1 MPYKAFGGKL
11 EEFRNGLDIPIGVPD
26 INMAQ
31 ISGKLRQFPPHIEA
45 RPVPFDE
52 PTSRET
58 VTKILKPRS
67 TAGAPTASRRPQ
79 ADGAGHHGERAAGY
93 TAMHSLAAFGNE
105 ERLRCGSRPEFIAL
119 FCVAREGSACR
130 VLDRNETGLAE
141 L

>member
-31 ISGKLRQFPPHIEA
+31 VSGKLRQFAPHIEA

-58 VTKILKPRS
+58 VTKILKPW
-67 TAGAPTASRRPQ
+67 PTT
-79 ADGAGHHGERAAGY
+79 D
-93 TAMHSLAAFGNE
+93 
-105 ERLRCGSRPEFIAL
+105 AL
-119 FCVAREGSACR
+119 SPSGCS
-130 VLDRNETGLAE
+130 
-141 L
+141 